1 VDRTTKDIAAVT
13 AVFDSD
19 WDGHPITNMGPEGG
33 ADLLWSPGSEAAL
46 VDLVRSARRS
56 VLFES
61 EEISDGYI
69 VDALEADARRGVS
82 VTVVMTRDI
91 EWAYRFDE
99 LAAAGAHVYTYSYYA
114 RLYVHMKAIV
124 VDRREAYVGSIN
136 ASEASTLY
144 NRELGLVTTSPAV
157 VAPLQAV
164 INQDARG
171 ASLWGPSAR
180 PLSLA
185 APSRGLR

>member
-1 VDRTTKDIAAVT
+1 MAPDA
-13 AVFDSD
+13 
-19 WDGHPITNMGPEGG
+19 G

-46 VDLVRSARRS
+46 VALIRSARRS

-69 VDALEADARRGVS
+69 VDALEADARRGVA
-82 VTVVMTRDI
+82 VTVVMSGDHD
-91 EWAYRFDE
+91 WYYRFDE

-114 RLYVHMKAIV
+114 PLYIHMKAIV
-124 VDRREAYVGSIN
+124 VDGREAYVGSIN

-144 NRELGLVTTSPAV
+144 NRELGVVTAARSV

-164 INQDARG
+164 MSSDARR
-171 ASLWGPSAR
+171 ASAW
-180 PLSLA
+180 
-185 APSRGLR
+185 